1 MQAAQRRSW
10 SEFSNRLLV
19 TTTIIE
25 TAFTQVNCNCP
36 KLVQLQSIYSEEVNA
51 LTFFPISHLESLS
64 STAFPETGNESTEI
78 GQWMKSITT
87 KFS

>member
-51 LTFFPISHLESLS
+51 LPIFSISHLGSFS
-64 STAFPETGNESTEI
+64 STAIPEIGNENTEI
-78 GQWMKSITT
+78 GWIKSINT
-87 KFS
+87 KFN